1 MNKSAS
7 RKNIFAVLAVACI
20 SFVGILTETSLNVT
34 FPTLMKQFKVS
45 MNTVQWVTTGYLLMI
60 AVIMLSSSYQNRR
73 FTAKQIFSFA
83 CIAFMVG
90 SLLSAFATNFPLML
104 LGRLISAFG
113 AGLSIPLM
121 FNLIVEVMPQAKW
134 GLYMGIAGMILALAP
149 TLGPSFGGAVTYFFG
164 WKWIFLIVTIFAI
177 IVFLIGILLIGKYHE
192 TKHEKLDW
200 IGYLILIVALVSV
213 VVGFNQLGDG
223 FSNWKLWLL
232 LVISALAFWG
242 YTKYSQK
249 SAKKLLNLDVFKN
262 KGFRFAAL
270 AYFLLQFGNIGTSF
284 VLPNYAQ
291 IVAHQTS
298 LIGGLI
304 LLPGSIVAS
313 LLTPW
318 FGSLYDRLG
327 AKKLLYTGGI
337 LFTLGGLLFAIWGL
351 NLSMLMIIIFYGIF
365 SLGHRMSF
373 GNTMAEASK
382 IQPRELQT
390 DGTAVFQTAQQLAGS
405 VGTTILAAI
414 LAIYQNRGNASY
426 ATLTA
431 QGSRLTFYFIFGIGV
446 LILISYWSMFKLE
459 KKTKK

>member
-1 MNKSAS
+1 MK
-7 RKNIFAVLAVACI
+7 RKTTKKNVFAVLAVACI

-34 FPTLMKQFKVS
+34 FPTLMKQFNVT
-45 MNTVQWVTTGYLLMI
+45 MNTIQWVTTGYLLMI
-60 AVIMLSSSYQNRR
+60 AIIMLTSSYQSRR
-73 FTAKQIFSFA
+73 FTARQIFVFA
-83 CIAFMVG
+83 CIAFMLG
-90 SLLSAFATNFPLML
+90 SLVSAFASNFTLMI

-164 WKWIFLIVTIFAI
+164 WQWIFLIVTIFAL
-177 IVFLIGILLIGKYHE
+177 IVFFMGIFVVGKYHE
-192 TKHEKLDW
+192 LTKEKMDW
-200 IGYLILIVALVSV
+200 LGYIILICALVSL
-213 VVGFNQLGDG
+213 VVGFNQLGQG
-223 FSNWKLWLL
+223 LSNWKFWTLL
-232 LVISALAFWG
+232 IISIIAFVG
-242 YTKYSQK
+242 YGYYSRT
-249 SAKKLLNLDVFKN
+249 SSKKILNLAVFKN
-262 KGFRFAAL
+262 KAFCCAAL

-291 IVAHQTS
+291 IVAHQSS

-304 LLPGSIVAS
+304 LLPGSIIAS

-318 FGSLYDRLG
+318 FGSMYDHFG
-327 AKKLLYTGGI
+327 AKTLLYTGGC
-337 LFTLGGLLFAIWGL
+337 LFTLGGLLFAIWGI

-414 LAIYQNRGNASY
+414 LAIYQNRGNGSY
-426 ATLTA
+426 AMLTA
-431 QGSRLTFYFIFGIGV
+431 KGSQVSFGIIFGIGL
-446 LILISYWSMFKLE
+446 LILVSYWKMFKLE
-459 KKTKK
+459 KR

>member
-1 MNKSAS
+1 ME
-7 RKNIFAVLAVACI
+7 KNLKKNMFAVIATACI

-34 FPTLMKQFKVS
+34 FPTLMKQFHVS
-45 MNTVQWVTTGYLLMI
+45 MNIVQWITTGYLLMI
-60 AVIMLSSSYQNRR
+60 AVIMLSSSYQNKR
-73 FTAKQIFSFA
+73 FSAKQIFTFA
-83 CIAFMVG
+83 CIAFMLG
-90 SLLSAFATNFPLML
+90 SLLSAFATNFTLIL

-121 FNLIVEVMPQAKW
+121 FNLIVEIMPQAKW
-134 GLYMGIAGMILALAP
+134 GLYMGIGGMILALAP
-149 TLGPSFGGAVTYFFG
+149 TLGPSFGGAVTYFLG
-164 WKWIFLIVTIFAI
+164 WRWIFLIVTIFAL
-177 IVFLIGILLIGKYHE
+177 IVFLIGIFVVGKYHE
-192 TKHEKLDW
+192 PRKEKLDW
-200 IGYLILIVALVSV
+200 LGYVILIIALVSL
-213 VVGFNQLGDG
+213 VVGFNQLGQG
-223 FSNWKLWLL
+223 LTNWRLWALL
-232 LVISALAFWG
+232 IVSALAFWG
-242 YTKYSQK
+242 YVRYSK
-249 SAKKLLNLDVFKN
+249 KATKKLLNLDVFKN
-262 KGFRFAAL
+262 KAFRFAAL

-298 LIGGLI
+298 LVGGLI
-304 LLPGSIVAS
+304 LLPGSIIAS
-313 LLTPW
+313 CLTPW

-337 LFTLGGLLFAIWGL
+337 LFTLGGLLFALWGL
-351 NLSMLMIIIFYGIF
+351 NLSMLMIIIFYGVLSF
-365 SLGHRMSF
+365 GHRISF

-414 LAIYQNRGNASY
+414 LAIYQNRGGASY

-459 KKTKK
+459 KKSNN